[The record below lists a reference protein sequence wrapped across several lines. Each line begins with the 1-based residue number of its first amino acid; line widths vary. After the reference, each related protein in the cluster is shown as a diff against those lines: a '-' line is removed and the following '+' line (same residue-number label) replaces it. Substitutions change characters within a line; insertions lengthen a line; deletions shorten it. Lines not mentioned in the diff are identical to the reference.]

1 MAIFKAGEENDL
13 DYVAVRDG
21 GVLLYRKLNYIE
33 EDIQWLR
40 ERNYRIYEFD
50 CAAWTSEMA
59 LHENLR
65 SALSFPDYYGNNLNA
80 LDECMSD
87 DLVVPDPGGLVL
99 VLNHYD
105 RIFKPASGLA
115 SEGRGTAEVV
125 LSIFADAVRYHM
137 LFGRRL
143 LILVQSDDPKI
154 DFGRLRGV
162 AARWNRR
169 EWLNSSRGL

>member
-65 SALSFPDYYGNNLNA
+65 SALSFPDYYGNNFDA
-80 LDECMSD
+80 LDEVITEVD
-87 DLVVPDPGGLVL
+87 VPESGGIALAL
-99 VLNHYD
+99 PNYD
-105 RIFKPASGLA
+105 AFANATNTASAGTRVNPA
-115 SEGRGTAEVV
+115 EIV
-125 LSIFADAVRYHM
+125 LSILSGASHEH
-137 LFGRRL
+137 L
-143 LILVQSDDPKI
+143 LTGKRFLTMVQSNDPTMRYENLGCK
-154 DFGRLRGV
+154 
-162 AARWNRR
+162 AALWNWR
-169 EWLNSSRGL
+169 EWLLKNRGL